1 MFKVGDIVRIV
12 SNTVNPEMEGKIG
25 KISKVYPTFHHDG
38 PTLYRV
44 NVRGKLVKGVA
55 MDSDLS
61 LISSGEE

>member
-12 SNTVNPEMEGKIG
+12 SNTVNPEMEGRIC
-25 KISKVYPTFHHDG
+25 KISKVYSTFHPDG

-55 MDSDLS
+55 KDSDLS
-61 LISSGEE
+61 LISSGD

>member
-1 MFKVGDIVRIV
+1 
-12 SNTVNPEMEGKIG
+12 MEGKIG
-25 KISKVYPTFHHDG
+25 KISKVYSTFHHDG

-61 LISSGEE
+61 LISSGD

>member
-12 SNTVNPEMEGKIG
+12 SNKVNPEMEGKIG
-25 KISKVYPTFHHDG
+25 KISKVYSSFHHDG

-61 LISSGEE
+61 LISSGD

>member
-25 KISKVYPTFHHDG
+25 KISKVYSTFHHDG

-44 NVRGKLVKGVA
+44 NFRGKLVKGLA
-55 MDSDLS
+55 MECNLS
-61 LISSGEE
+61 LISSGD

>member
-1 MFKVGDIVRIV
+1 MFKVGNIVRIV

-25 KISKVYPTFHHDG
+25 KISKVYSTFHHGG

-61 LISSGEE
+61 LISSGD